1 MNFRVIQFKQLY
13 LPTIYA
19 ILYILGKQLRPF
31 FFFFFLNR
39 KGGNILLGISLTQYF
54 NSERETVLLD
64 ANLSMEVLF
73 ILLI

>member
-19 ILYILGKQLRPF
+19 ILYILGKQLRH
-31 FFFFFLNR
+31 FFLNR
-39 KGGNILLGISLTQYF
+39 KEGNVLLGISITQCF

-64 ANLSMEVLF
+64 ANLSLEVLL

>member
-13 LPTIYA
+13 LPTI
-19 ILYILGKQLRPF
+19 LYILGKQLRH
-31 FFFFFLNR
+31 FFLNR
-39 KGGNILLGISLTQYF
+39 KEGNVLLGISITQCF

-64 ANLSMEVLF
+64 ANLSLEVLL